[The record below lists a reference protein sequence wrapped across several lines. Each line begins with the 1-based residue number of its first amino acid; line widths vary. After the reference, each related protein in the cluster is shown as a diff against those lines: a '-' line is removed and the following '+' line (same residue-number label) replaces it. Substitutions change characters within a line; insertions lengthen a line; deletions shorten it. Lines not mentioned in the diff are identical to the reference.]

1 MYRVE
6 IRLSDPDQVAD
17 QMAAMRTWLDD
28 QRFEP
33 DLFNYEP
40 NPDGVIFR
48 VEFKIAEEA
57 EALAEAFG
65 GQIVPIR

>member
-6 IRLSDPDQVAD
+6 TPLSDPNRVAD

-28 QRFEP
+28 RRIEP
-33 DLFNYEP
+33 DLFNYEQVP
-40 NPDGVIFR
+40 EGVIFR

-57 EALAEAFG
+57 EAFAEAFG